1 VEAPTGA
8 SFPSGSKSVSRFLCP
23 QKPSYQE
30 SNRPAKK
37 FPVRVHSAPEEEYR
51 VKTAHLSLETLARWL
66 AGDLPYEDLM
76 DQVLA
81 HFMACCPTCRR
92 RYEEILR
99 LQQEIEHW
107 DERVAVFEGLQAPEL
122 VARLA
127 GLPFDEQLAL
137 VADDESL
144 HTWGV
149 CQLLLQKSR
158 EAAFEDPARAVNFAE
173 LGLKVALNLDDAYD
187 PHWVLDLR
195 AKACAHVGNAR
206 RVFGELRS
214 ADTAFRDAH
223 EYLDRSMTGND
234 RARAEVLNLESS
246 LRREQR
252 RFGEALGLLDESIN
266 LYEELDDRPRQGR
279 SLINKAKVL
288 EEMGRLEAA
297 IDLLP
302 HALELLD
309 SEQDQTLM
317 IYGRYN
323 QIGCLLTAERFQEA
337 ESLLPEVRSL
347 FERIA
352 KPVDLIRLRWA
363 GARIAAGRSDDATA
377 EQTFRAVQEEFFRLG
392 LPYDAAYVALDLA
405 ALYSRQK
412 RHRDLKELALEIL
425 PVFEARDV
433 HREALAAL
441 LLFRQAV
448 EEERLT
454 VEVVHQLAETL
465 RRSRPNRM

>member
-1 VEAPTGA
+1 
-8 SFPSGSKSVSRFLCP
+8 
-23 QKPSYQE
+23 
-30 SNRPAKK
+30 
-37 FPVRVHSAPEEEYR
+37 

-76 DQVLA
+76 ERVLA
-81 HFMACCPTCRR
+81 HFLSCCPTCRR

-122 VARLA
+122 VERLA

-137 VADDESL
+137 VSDDESL

-173 LGLKVALNLDDAYD
+173 LGLKVSLNLDDAYD

-214 ADTAFRDAH
+214 ADTAFREAH

-234 RARAEVLNLESS
+234 RVRADVLALESS
-246 LRREQR
+246 LRRDQR
-252 RFGEALGLLDESIN
+252 RFDEARELIDSVVD
-266 LYEELDDRPRQGR
+266 LYRELEDTHRQGR
-279 SLINKAKVL
+279 ALMKKAWVC
-288 EEMGRLEAA
+288 EEAGDLEAA
-297 IDLLP
+297 INLQMGAFDLLDQKRDQRDP
-302 HALELLD
+302 ELLVY
-309 SEQDQTLM
+309 S
-317 IYGRYN
+317 RHN
-323 QIGCLLTAERFQEA
+323 LLCSLIKAERFQDA
-337 ESLLPEVRSL
+337 ERLLPEVRSL
-347 FERIA
+347 FAKIA
-352 KPVDLIRLRWA
+352 KPLDLLRLRWA
-363 GARIAAGRSDDATA
+363 EGAISAGIGEEAGA
-377 EQTFRAVQEEFFRLG
+377 EQIFREVQQAFLAHG
-392 LPYDAAYVALDLA
+392 LAYDAALVSLDLA

-465 RRSRPNRM
+465 RRSRPSRM